1 MVAMTTM
8 PTSTTTT
15 SNASNNNENARVK
28 NGDSALNILPPA
40 PTARIEEE
48 DFEFFDADIE
58 SDVEHVPISPQSDKQ
73 QPTLIRVATY
83 SSANSH
89 TVVPKF
95 DNRSR
100 YRGPGSSAFRKLR
113 RRAVFKNGDCNVIQC
128 HVSKRRRRYLQDI
141 FTTLVDTQ
149 WRWTILVFALSFLSS
164 WFGFGCLWW
173 LIAYTHGD
181 LEPENLKPDADWSPC
196 VANINSF
203 ASCFLFSLETQHTIG
218 YGGRATTEEC
228 PEAIITM
235 CMQSIWGMMIQAFM
249 VGIIFAKMARPKQRT
264 QTLLFSRNAVICQRD
279 GQLCLMFRVG
289 DMREK
294 SHLINAQVR
303 AQMIR
308 PRATKE
314 GEYLSPFLT
323 ELKLNVDDY
332 SSDIF
337 LIWPKVV
344 VHKINSSSPLYTLS
358 AADLINERFEIVV
371 ILEGTTESTGQTTQA
386 RSSYLP
392 PEILW
397 GHRFEPL
404 VSYNKERLSYQ
415 VDYSL
420 FHNTYQVDT
429 PLCSA
434 QELQTFT
441 EASGTLTFENNYA
454 FT

>member
-1 MVAMTTM
+1 MTTM
-8 PTSTTTT
+8 PTSTTT
-15 SNASNNNENARVK
+15 AGNNNNNATVVNYRR
-28 NGDSALNILPPA
+28 NDDSALNILPPA
-40 PTARIEEE
+40 PTAKIEE
-48 DFEFFDADIE
+48 DFEFFDADVE
-58 SDVEHVPISPQSDKQ
+58 TDVENTPISPQSDKP

-89 TVVPKF
+89 TNVNKL

-100 YRGPGSSAFRKLR
+100 YRGPGSSAYRKLR

-128 HVSKRRRRYLQDI
+128 HISKRRRRYLQDI

-149 WRWTILVFALSFLSS
+149 WRLTILVFALSFLSS
-164 WFGFGCLWW
+164 WFGFGCIWW

-181 LEPENLKPDADWSPC
+181 LEPENLKPDSNWSPC
-196 VANINSF
+196 VDNINSF

-228 PEAIITM
+228 PEAIIAM
-235 CMQSIWGMMIQAFM
+235 CMQSICGMMIQAFM

-294 SHLINAQVR
+294 SHLISAQVR
-303 AQMIR
+303 AQIIR

-344 VHKINSSSPLYTLS
+344 VHKIDSSSPLYTLS
-358 AADLINERFEIVV
+358 ATDLINERFEIVV

-441 EASGTLTFENNYA
+441 EASGALTYENNYA
-454 FT
+454 YP